1 MAFRVI
7 SQLSRNCHCH
17 INKRIHYCTVSN
29 SSSTPLL
36 SQANRSYHEHQNGN
50 DNGQHKSKWDGVI
63 PIAAGVSTASII
75 AGLSVYL
82 SEEES
87 GEKTQCGTLLGHP
100 CFPCRSVLAEEKDE
114 KKVKEKEA
122 TYRRTQTLDKI
133 FDYFATYRYINK
145 KGKNVNLMSVKDF
158 YNALIPGSSITHGTG
173 LKSEKDYVII
183 TDEDLASDKLYQS
196 EEIPVPNSILNR
208 IQKQG
213 LLTYTDFCFLMNILA
228 IPMRYLDIAFLAF
241 DITADGHV
249 NASEYLKVMTKIT
262 KHTGGLGRFDDC
274 GTPEELMRTKY
285 SGLMNFLFGT
295 NRRKKMTKDAFLK
308 FRGQIM
314 DDLLWLQFTRYCK
327 DLPDL
332 PHLKFNQSS
341 TPIITDVEF
350 CEHLLANTNIP
361 SKKKAQMIKRVTK
374 FFGESSSN
382 PSQLAEG
389 ITFDMFR
396 SFYHVL
402 YCGADLE
409 RAMFFADLDHGGITK
424 EEFMKLCNWISDVEV
439 DAHTVD
445 VIWLLLDEDGHQ
457 LLSIDNFA
465 PLMAEWRLSRGFPQA
480 TTTGAGIID
489 LKLAIDN

>member
-1 MAFRVI
+1 MALRAI
-7 SQLSRNCHCH
+7 TKLSRNCHCH
-17 INKRIHYCTVSN
+17 INNRTHYCLTSNN
-29 SSSTPLL
+29 SSIPLL
-36 SQANRSYHEHQNGN
+36 FHPNRSYHNHEDGNKQGQQN
-50 DNGQHKSKWDGVI
+50 SKWNGII
-63 PIAAGVSTASII
+63 PIAAGLSTATII
-75 AGLSVYL
+75 AGLSINSSTDKSTDSKETKSFL
-82 SEEES
+82 D
-87 GEKTQCGTLLGHP
+87 HP
-100 CFPCRSVLAEEKDE
+100 CFPCKSVLAEEKDE

-158 YNALIPGSSITHGTG
+158 YNAIIPGSSITHGTG

-183 TDEDLASDKLYQS
+183 TDVDLVSDKLYQS

-208 IQKQG
+208 IQRQG

-228 IPMRYLDIAFLAF
+228 TPMRYLDIAFLAF

-249 NASEYLKVMTKIT
+249 NANEYLKVMTKIT

-274 GTPEELMRTKY
+274 GTPEELMRAKY
-285 SGLMNFLFGT
+285 SGLMNFLFGPQ
-295 NRRKKMTKDAFLK
+295 RRKKMTKDAFLK

-314 DDLLWLQFTRYCK
+314 DDILWLQFTRYCK

-332 PHLKFNQSS
+332 PHLKFPQSYA
-341 TPIITDVEF
+341 IITDVEF
-350 CEHLLANTNIP
+350 CEHLLANTTIP

-374 FFGESSSN
+374 FFGESSTN
-382 PSQLAEG
+382 PTQLAEG

-409 RAMFFADLDHGGITK
+409 RAMYFADLDHGGITK
-424 EEFMKLCNWISDVEV
+424 EEFMTLCNWISDVEV
-439 DAHTVD
+439 DAHMVD
-445 VIWLLLDEDGHQ
+445 VVWLLLDEEGHQ
-457 LLSIDNFA
+457 ILSTDNFA
-465 PLMAEWRLSRGFPQA
+465 PLMADWRLSRGFPQA